1 MRMRSGRWMGFT
13 LIELMIVV
21 AIIGII
27 AAVAYPSYQGYVAE
41 TRRQDG
47 RSALLSAQ
55 QRMERCYTS
64 SMDYTDGAC
73 NAVTGSLGNSPEGFY
88 SLAVTTSA
96 NSYTL
101 TAAPRSNHSG
111 DECGSLTIDD
121 TGTQGVS
128 GAASGYTADDCW

>member
-1 MRMRSGRWMGFT
+1 
-13 LIELMIVV
+13 MIVV

-47 RSALLSAQ
+47 QAALLSAQ

-64 SMDYTDGAC
+64 SMDYTAGDC
-73 NAVTGSLGNSPEGFY
+73 TTVTSSLGGSPEGFY
-88 SLAVTTSA
+88 SLSATTSA
-96 NSYTL
+96 NSYML
-101 TAAPRSNHSG
+101 TAAPQGNHSG
-111 DECGSLTIDD
+111 DECGSLTLDD
-121 TGTQGVS
+121 AGNEGVS